1 MKYEKLSDYLQKADL
16 IFQAL
21 AGLPLLVFVFFYLR
35 YYDGTLRAPMYS
47 DEIGPVAGI
56 AVLALVLQAA
66 GLMIY
71 EKKVAHARERN
82 TLREKLDGF
91 YKAALTKYVLMSL
104 GCLVVGVGYYLT
116 GHQLLVATYMV
127 ALIAYTVNRPTIH
140 RVIRKL
146 KLKKEDR
153 EILKA
158 NEPIA

>member
-35 YYDGTLRAPMYS
+35 YYDGSLKAPMYS
-47 DEIGPVAGI
+47 EEIGPSLGIAGLALLLLVAGM
-56 AVLALVLQAA
+56 V
-66 GLMIY
+66 IY
-71 EKKVAHARERN
+71 EKKVASAREAGS
-82 TLREKLDGF
+82 LRQKMDAF
-91 YKAALTKYVLMSL
+91 YKAAITKYVLMSL

-116 GHQLLVATYMV
+116 GHQILVATYMV
-127 ALIAYTVNRPTIH
+127 TLIAYTVNRPTIH
-140 RVIRKL
+140 RLIRKL
-146 KLKKEDR
+146 KLGKEER